1 LGRNESQTNQTRT
14 GAHKM
19 NMIYKQGYGC
29 VFSLDEYNELTF
41 APLYE
46 NGIVNLNEFE
56 TVDMDMIDMDDM
68 EVFDIRNQLI
78 AASSNVR
85 Y

>member
-1 LGRNESQTNQTRT
+1 
-14 GAHKM
+14 M
-19 NMIYKQGYGC
+19 NMIYKEGYGC
-29 VFSLDEYNELTF
+29 VFSLDEYNELTY
-41 APLYE
+41 ASLYE

-68 EVFDIRNQLI
+68 EVFDIRNELI

>member
-1 LGRNESQTNQTRT
+1 
-14 GAHKM
+14 M

-29 VFSLDEYNELTF
+29 VFSLDEYNELTY

-68 EVFDIRNQLI
+68 EVFDIRNELI

>member
-1 LGRNESQTNQTRT
+1 
-14 GAHKM
+14 M
-19 NMIYKQGYGC
+19 NMIYKEGYGC
-29 VFSLDEYNELTF
+29 VFSLDEYNELTY

-68 EVFDIRNQLI
+68 EVFDIRNELI
-78 AASSNVR
+78 AASSNVQ

>member
-1 LGRNESQTNQTRT
+1 
-14 GAHKM
+14 M

-29 VFSLDEYNELTF
+29 VFSLDEYNELTY

-46 NGIVNLNEFE
+46 NGTVNLNEFE

>member
-1 LGRNESQTNQTRT
+1 
-14 GAHKM
+14 M

-29 VFSLDEYNELTF
+29 VFSLDEYDELTF

-46 NGIVNLNEFE
+46 NGSINLNEFLPVE
-56 TVDMDMIDMDDM
+56 MEMIDMDDM

>member
-1 LGRNESQTNQTRT
+1 
-14 GAHKM
+14 
-19 NMIYKQGYGC
+19 MIYKEGYGC

-68 EVFDIRNQLI
+68 EVFDIRNELI

>member
-1 LGRNESQTNQTRT
+1 
-14 GAHKM
+14 M
-19 NMIYKQGYGC
+19 NMIYKEGYGC
-29 VFSLDEYNELTF
+29 VFSLDEYNELTY

-68 EVFDIRNQLI
+68 EGVDICNQLI
-78 AASSNVR
+78 RMSEV
-85 Y
+85 YVT

>member
-1 LGRNESQTNQTRT
+1 
-14 GAHKM
+14 M

-46 NGIVNLNEFE
+46 NGTVNLNEFDI
-56 TVDMDMIDMDDM
+56 VDMDMIDMDDM
-68 EVFDIRNQLI
+68 EVFDIRNQLTRM
-78 AASSNVR
+78 N
-85 Y
+85 

>member
-1 LGRNESQTNQTRT
+1 
-14 GAHKM
+14 M
-19 NMIYKQGYGC
+19 NMIYKEGYGC
-29 VFSLDEYNELTF
+29 VFSLDEYNELTY

-68 EVFDIRNQLI
+68 EVFDIRNELI

>member
-1 LGRNESQTNQTRT
+1 
-14 GAHKM
+14 
-19 NMIYKQGYGC
+19 MIYKQGYGC

>member
-1 LGRNESQTNQTRT
+1 
-14 GAHKM
+14 M
-19 NMIYKQGYGC
+19 NMIYKEGYGC

-46 NGIVNLNEFE
+46 NGSINLNEFE

-78 AASSNVR
+78 RMNEV
-85 Y
+85 YVT

>member
-1 LGRNESQTNQTRT
+1 
-14 GAHKM
+14 M
-19 NMIYKQGYGC
+19 NMIYKEGYGC
-29 VFSLDEYNELTF
+29 VFSLDEYNELTY

-46 NGIVNLNEFE
+46 NGSINLNEFE

-78 AASSNVR
+78 RMSEV
-85 Y
+85 YVT